1 MNQDEPTRAYEG
13 GGGACHSNKPE
24 GQQPGGF
31 AVGGVDVDGLE
42 VNTVEASFAV
52 LELCLEQL
60 TSIAPVE
67 SVDSILDLIP
77 GVSDAAQRLILVE
90 LIKFDL
96 AAAAADGLARTLDF
110 YWPKCAAIL
119 PQDRIPFDLVLE
131 EVQLLRERGEKPKWS
146 EYRQRFPD
154 LADTIG
160 KWLAGGE
167 TQMQSG
173 QTGSVPELPVN
184 EQFDD
189 FMVLKQLGQGAFAR
203 VYLARQ
209 ISMHRLVALKATSR
223 GSDEPKALS
232 QLDHGNIV
240 RVYDQREISEPQ
252 VILLYMQYLPGGT
265 LADCVKHVRALPAE
279 EWNGARLLESID
291 ASLVDASQTVPE
303 QSGVRQQIAS
313 MEWPEVVAWIGIQ
326 LSEGLHYADSKGV
339 LHRDVKPANILLSS
353 EAIPKL
359 ADFNVSCSGL
369 SGRAG
374 AAAYFGGS
382 LAYMSPEQLQVADPT
397 ASKQAEELDG
407 RSDLYA
413 LGIVLWELWQGSR
426 PWRLEDIASSWTE
439 AVRMQR
445 EIREQPLIH
454 EPNQSNATE
463 RVLEKVLRGM
473 LAVQPEQ
480 RPKSGLETASR
491 LRLAFYPELANRFEP
506 SKNSLSGRLLR
517 LSVVLVS
524 AILIFGPN
532 CTAAI
537 YNYAYNL
544 HQMELKGDQLAALE
558 GLPLREASNSTI
570 TSVGLLPYLQET
582 FFWVVQGD
590 ESEYPIVRHFR
601 WVSFI
606 VNGIVFPLGGFLFW
620 WIIWP
625 LTRIVHRGKAG
636 QSGSERNITYLWTI
650 GLKATMVTAALW
662 AVSGVVFS
670 SSMWMA
676 FPGSFSSLDAAHFF
690 LSLVLCGGVAWI
702 YPYFGMTLLS
712 LLIYYPVVIS
722 PSMSDVDFDQ
732 RSSRVRRHMFGY
744 LVSAA
749 AIPLMAVGLLVAG
762 NVEKTWVLSGVGLT
776 AVGLAFA
783 FYAYNK
789 IDEGLAQFG
798 KVLGNRDEQSL
809 V

>member
-1 MNQDEPTRAYEG
+1 MNPDEPTKAYRQLPTRGSDGPREVRA
-13 GGGACHSNKPE
+13 GAAGE
-24 GQQPGGF
+24 
-31 AVGGVDVDGLE
+31 LE
-42 VNTVEASFAV
+42 ADALEANTIEASFAV

-60 TSIAPVE
+60 TTIAPVE
-67 SVDSILDLIP
+67 SPESILDLIP
-77 GVSDAAQRLILVE
+77 GVSQAAQRLILVE

-96 AAAAADGLARTLDF
+96 SAAASDGLVRTLDF
-110 YWPKCAAIL
+110 YWPQSASIL
-119 PQDRIPFDLVLE
+119 PQEVIPFDLVLE

-160 KWLAGGE
+160 KWLADGE
-167 TQMQSG
+167 TQLQSG
-173 QTGSVPELPVN
+173 TTGSVPELAVD

-240 RVYDQREISEPQ
+240 RVYDQREISDPQ

-265 LADCVKHVRALPAE
+265 LADCVKHVRSLPHE
-279 EWNGARLLESID
+279 KWNGARILESID
-291 ASLVDASQTVPE
+291 ASLVDASQIVPE
-303 QSGVRQQIAS
+303 QSSVRKKIS
-313 MEWPEVVAWIGIQ
+313 TMEWPEVVAWIGIQ

-397 ASKQAEELDG
+397 EAKQADELDG

-413 LGIVLWELWQGSR
+413 LGIVLWELWKGTR
-426 PWRLEDIASSWTE
+426 PWRIDDIASSWTE

-445 EIREQPLIH
+445 EIRERPLVM
-454 EPNQSNATE
+454 EQAESSATE

-473 LAVQPEQ
+473 LAVDPEQ

-506 SKNSLSGRLLR
+506 SRKSLSGRLLR
-517 LSVVLVS
+517 ISVVLVS
-524 AILIFGPN
+524 AVLIFGPN

-544 HQMELKGDQLAALE
+544 HQMELKGDQLASLQ
-558 GLPLREASNSTI
+558 GLPMRVASDSTVA
-570 TSVGLLPYLQET
+570 TVGLIPYLQET

-590 ESEYPIVRHFR
+590 DTEYPIVRHFR

-625 LTRIVHRGKAG
+625 LTRVVHRGKSG
-636 QSGSERNITYLWTI
+636 QSAPEGDINYLWTI

-676 FPGSFSSLDAAHFF
+676 FPGSFSSLDALHFF
-690 LSLVLCGGVAWI
+690 LSLVMCGGVAWI

-722 PSMSDVDFDQ
+722 PSMSDVDFDS
-732 RSSRVRRHMFGY
+732 RSGRVRKHMFGY

-762 NVEKTWVLSGVGLT
+762 NVEKTWVLSGVLLT
-776 AVGLAFA
+776 AIGLAFA

-789 IDEGLAQFG
+789 IDEGLSQFG